1 MAKEHMHASEF
12 DRLICTIRQETD
24 SHEKKLHILY
34 TSRGYF
40 NAEQAA
46 RILYELPRPADKVAA
61 LRILEPRLCRMT
73 CREARKIVEAVS
85 IHNDRLIALDCVKRV
100 LIDSQTTLGEE
111 YSLSSMIYE
120 NDKSRARAIQQT
132 VRSDVADQV
141 AAGGHQG
148 YAPFGTLYTQSRP
161 LLFNLYGDIESQ
173 IEGTPGHGKINILP
187 SADPTVIP
195 SLYTGHPSYAYPPDI
210 AYADVRSYPGTSG
223 FQSQV
228 TASSDYPGGAP
239 PLGHHSGAPAPTGFQ
254 KLDDARIAY

>member
-1 MAKEHMHASEF
+1 MAKESMDPSSF
-12 DRLICTIRQETD
+12 DRLITKIRQETD
-24 SHEKKLHILY
+24 SHERKLNILY

-40 NAEQAA
+40 NAEQAG

-61 LRILEPRLCRMT
+61 LRMLESRLCRMT

-85 IHNDRLIALDCVKRV
+85 IHNDRLIALDCIKRV
-100 LIDSQTTLGEE
+100 LMDSQSTLGEE

-120 NDKSRARAIQQT
+120 NDKCRARAIQQT

-161 LLFNLYGDIESQ
+161 LLFNLYGDIAKQAESA
-173 IEGTPGHGKINILP
+173 PGHGKIKLLP
-187 SADPTVIP
+187 TADPGLVP

-210 AYADVRSYPGTSG
+210 AYADTRGYPGTSG
-223 FQSQV
+223 FPARV
-228 TASSDYPGGAP
+228 TATSDYPGGAP
-239 PLGHHSGAPAPTGFQ
+239 PLGNHSGAPAPTGFQ
-254 KLDDARIAY
+254 NLEEAHIAY